1 MKAKDLI
8 KEIIEDLINKNSKQY
23 AEIVA
28 LEKEVK
34 GLVDMNMKLRSEIN
48 FRDNQI
54 ETLSSNN

>member
-34 GLVDMNMKLRSEIN
+34 GLIDMNMKLRSEIN
-48 FRDNQI
+48 FRDNTI
-54 ETLSSNN
+54 NIK

>member
-8 KEIIEDLINKNSKQY
+8 KEIINDLIDKNSKQY

-34 GLVDMNMKLRSEIN
+34 GLVDMNMKLTSEIK
-48 FRDNQI
+48 FRDNTI
-54 ETLSSNN
+54 NIK

>member
-8 KEIIEDLINKNSKQY
+8 KEIISNLIDKNSKQY

-34 GLVDMNMKLRSEIN
+34 GLVDMNMKLTSEIK
-48 FRDNQI
+48 FRDNTINLKQ
-54 ETLSSNN
+54 